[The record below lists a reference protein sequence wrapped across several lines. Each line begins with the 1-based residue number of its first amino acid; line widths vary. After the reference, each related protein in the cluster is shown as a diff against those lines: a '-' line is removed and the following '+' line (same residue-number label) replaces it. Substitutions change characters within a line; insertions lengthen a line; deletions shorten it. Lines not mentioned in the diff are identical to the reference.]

1 MRVLGQKSQTIFFL
15 NEKILHQ
22 KKHKKQTKTFTQIF
36 LSASKSIKS
45 KQATFTHKKHK
56 MQTSNLC
63 LDIFMRLKR
72 GQKIGGFFFLD
83 AFKKYKAQTSE

>member
-1 MRVLGQKSQTIFFL
+1 
-15 NEKILHQ
+15 
-22 KKHKKQTKTFTQIF
+22 
-36 LSASKSIKS
+36 
-45 KQATFTHKKHK
+45 